1 MNLLPG
7 AIRASAHPRHPA
19 AKLRG
24 LQTLCIFMLAIAG
37 PVLAQ
42 PTMPSPTMPSPNSQA
57 PVNAPTA
64 AMENP
69 ANPLVLIQ
77 TTQGEIYLELFPEA
91 APRNVQHFLDL
102 ADARLPVPDGNPG
115 SGNSSATPIN
125 YYDGLSF
132 HRILSNTLIQAGAPE
147 RVNRMRPTQTVADE
161 INARGLGLEQQRVLD
176 DSGRPHQWL
185 NIGDRTD
192 FQEKVLL
199 PLYRS
204 MNIRNEADLQSQQSA
219 ILQRLQSMNLLQL
232 HELQGYRYDGNLPS
246 RRPVR
251 GSVMM
256 VNRGPGTNDGEF
268 FITLTDTPWLTGSST
283 VIGRVVQGMAVAEQ
297 IGSSAPNRTRI
308 NQLRQ
313 VNIVQ
318 SQTGE

>member
-1 MNLLPG
+1 MLGIVLLILT
-7 AIRASAHPRHPA
+7 A
-19 AKLRG
+19 
-24 LQTLCIFMLAIAG
+24 

-42 PTMPSPTMPSPNSQA
+42 PNIPSPGSPA
-57 PVNAPTA
+57 PGNTPTA
-64 AMENP
+64 TMENP
-69 ANPLVLIQ
+69 DNPLVLIQ
-77 TTQGEIYLELFPEA
+77 TTQGAIYLELFPEA

-102 ADARLPVPDGNPG
+102 AEARLAVPDGTPD
-115 SGNSSATPIN
+115 SGNSSATAIN

-132 HRILSNTLIQAGAPE
+132 HRIVSNTLIQTGAPE
-147 RVNRMRPTQTVADE
+147 HVSRMRATQTVPDE
-161 INARGLGLEQQRVLD
+161 INARGLGLEQQRLLD
-176 DSGRPHQWL
+176 DSGSPHPWL
-185 NIGDRTD
+185 NIGDRAD

-204 MNIRNEADLQSQQSA
+204 MNIRNAVELQNQQSA
-219 ILQRLQSMNLLQL
+219 VLQRLQSMNLLQL
-232 HELQGYRYDGNLPS
+232 HEMQGYRYDGALPS
-246 RRPVR
+246 RRPLR

-268 FITLTDTPWLTGSST
+268 FITLTDTPWLTGNST
-283 VIGRVVQGMAVAEQ
+283 VIGRVTQGMTVVEQ
-297 IGSSAPNRTRI
+297 IARSAPNRTRI